1 MRQFSVSWVNPQ
13 TSKREY
19 ADTMFTLSAAKKLM
33 KEKMREGMTDVIGS
47 ITKVWSNGDWEPAG
61 KIQLQGSNKTFMVNT
76 RQKSASYA

>member
-33 KEKMREGMTDVIGS
+33 KEKIREGMTDVIGS

-61 KIQLQGSNKTFMVNT
+61 NIQLQGFNKTFMANT
-76 RQKSASYA
+76 RQISASYA